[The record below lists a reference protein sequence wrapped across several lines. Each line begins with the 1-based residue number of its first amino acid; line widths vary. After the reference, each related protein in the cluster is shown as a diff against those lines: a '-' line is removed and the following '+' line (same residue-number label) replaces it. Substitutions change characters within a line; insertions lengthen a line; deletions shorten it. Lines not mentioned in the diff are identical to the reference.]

1 MAHKLG
7 ILRFQKSEKLT
18 STDAA
23 RNSIVCCIYLLFL
36 AAPWMILIS
45 SRLFVGTNFWQHVH
59 DPYFVS

>member
-1 MAHKLG
+1 MARKLG

-23 RNSIVCCIYLLFL
+23 HNSIVCCIYLLFL
-36 AAPWMILIS
+36 AAPWMILS
-45 SRLFVGTNFWQHVH
+45 CRLFGGTNFWQHVH